1 MTIYRDT
8 TARAQAEEALRESE
22 KKRNAILHAF
32 PVGIGLVINRKLDWA
47 NETMYKIVG
56 FMNKGH
62 FWRKAPESF
71 TALTAR
77 PTEILDRGC
86 DGFIQK
92 HFKMK
97 ELSQKLRDILD
108 EK

>member
-8 TARAQAEEALRESE
+8 TARAQAEEALRENE
-22 KKRNAILHAF
+22 KKRYAILHIF

-62 FWRKAPESF
+62 TWLKAPESF
-71 TALTAR
+71 TALTGRQPRYWIEFAMVSF
-77 PTEILDRGC
+77 RGTP
-86 DGFIQK
+86 K
-92 HFKMK
+92 
-97 ELSQKLRDILD
+97 
-108 EK
+108 